1 MAKVTIS
8 MLFIS
13 IANMIVFKLNI
24 IKYHVMCGSL
34 SWDFNRCL
42 VWKPRG
48 SRFSVHING
57 NFV

>member
-8 MLFIS
+8 TLFVS
-13 IANMIVFKLNI
+13 VASMRVFKLNI
-24 IKYHVMCGSL
+24 IKYHIIYCSL

-48 SRFSVHING
+48 SRFSIHVNG